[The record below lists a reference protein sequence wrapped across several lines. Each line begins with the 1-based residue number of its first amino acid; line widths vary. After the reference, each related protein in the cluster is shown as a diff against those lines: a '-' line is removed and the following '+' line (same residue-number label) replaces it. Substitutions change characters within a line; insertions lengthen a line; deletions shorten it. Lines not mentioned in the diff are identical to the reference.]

1 MIAYVA
7 PGAAGRRDIPIH
19 TIGTVL
25 GHIHSGKRCRQVK
38 RFAQLAI
45 TFIFASGSAAVVAYL
60 IAHIAHHDLGFSRSA
75 LRQQA
80 LICAALV
87 VGLVTIELLASKER

>member
-1 MIAYVA
+1 MEGV
-7 PGAAGRRDIPIH
+7 
-19 TIGTVL
+19 
-25 GHIHSGKRCRQVK
+25 
-38 RFAQLAI
+38 LAI
-45 TFIFASGSAAVVAYL
+45 TFIFASGSAAVVAYV

>member
-1 MIAYVA
+1 MIACVA
-7 PGAAGRRDIPIH
+7 PGAPAKAQHTDPHYRNRIGYIH
-19 TIGTVL
+19 N
-25 GHIHSGKRCRQVK
+25 GKRCRQVK

-45 TFIFASGSAAVVAYL
+45 TFIFASGSAAVVAYV

-75 LRQQA
+75 LREQA
-80 LICAALV
+80 LICATLV